1 MLYIAEYLVIVHKLY
16 QLEEVSP
23 KWVEYK
29 QSASYVDDIRVFN
42 ENTHRTDPNKRQDIC
57 CIITLP
63 YI

>member
-42 ENTHRTDPNKRQDIC
+42 KKTHTEQIPTRDKT
-57 CIITLP
+57 
-63 YI
+63 YVVS

>member
-42 ENTHRTDPNKRQDIC
+42 KETHTEQIPTRDKT
-57 CIITLP
+57 
-63 YI
+63 YVVS